1 MKYPRAPLSNVCYV
15 IMLCIDSRYGALDQR
30 LNESRRTWKTP
41 RKYVRQIFQ
50 YMYMYICTCRSS
62 GDARVVPGYDWVAGL
77 LDTTGQ
83 SVSQF
88 STTWLQELK
97 EFRQVN
103 HSECYMPQEQ

>member
-1 MKYPRAPLSNVCYV
+1 MRVAEHG
-15 IMLCIDSRYGALDQR
+15 RHQ
-30 LNESRRTWKTP
+30 ESKRDNFSM
-41 RKYVRQIFQ
+41 IHH
-50 YMYMYICTCRSS
+50 ICTCMCRSS

-77 LDTTGQ
+77 LDTTGP